1 MISLLNTELNSCF
14 HENLTQKQKII
25 RIIYYFWFPSVS
37 FSSYNM
43 FIIIS
48 SFRALDKFR
57 SLQLF

>member
-1 MISLLNTELNSCF
+1 MMSLLNTELNSCF
-14 HENLTQKQKII
+14 HENLTQKQKIM
-25 RIIYYFWFPSVS
+25 RIIYYFLFPSVG
-37 FSSYNM
+37 FSLRNM

>member
-1 MISLLNTELNSCF
+1 MSLLNTELNSCF
-14 HENLTQKQKII
+14 HENLTQKQKIM
-25 RIIYYFWFPSVS
+25 RIIYYFLFPSVG
-37 FSSYNM
+37 FSLRNM

>member
-14 HENLTQKQKII
+14 HENLTQKQKIM
-25 RIIYYFWFPSVS
+25 RIIYYFLFPSVG

>member
-1 MISLLNTELNSCF
+1 MMTLLNTELNSCF
-14 HENLTQKQKII
+14 HENLTQKQKIM
-25 RIIYYFWFPSVS
+25 RIIYYFLFPSVG
-37 FSSYNM
+37 FPLRNM